1 MTEPEPEARI
11 NLGERLHDCEHC
23 RHWRIDLNTALSSGA
38 LSIAETL
45 AGLGDLL
52 AQTREQRGLG
62 LRQVAEQTGV
72 SYSTI
77 SRVERGVTETTDVR
91 SALAILTWI
100 ETPVAESPRDDS

>member
-1 MTEPEPEARI
+1 MTEPERA
-11 NLGERLHDCEHC
+11 NLGEQLHDCEHC

-38 LSIAETL
+38 LSVAETL
-45 AGLGDLL
+45 ASLGDLL
-52 AQTREQRGLG
+52 ARTREQRGLG

-77 SRVERGVTETTDVR
+77 SRVERSVTETTDVR

-100 ETPVAESPRDDS
+100 ETPAIETTRGES